1 MVPIALLNRVP
12 DHLFEWL
19 VPGLLR
25 EKCIALLKALPKHRR
40 KQFVPIPEAVDRI
53 LAHLSPS
60 DRPLHEALADALL
73 SIQRERIPTD
83 EWQLDQ
89 LEDFY
94 RANFRVLDSNG
105 ELLAQSRDL
114 AALKRELQAPMQQSL
129 QQQVANGFQRDAL
142 QRWDFGSLPQTYRFE
157 QAGQTITAYP
167 ALIDEHDS
175 VAIRLVESPALA
187 QQKTEQ
193 GVIRLLQLQSVP
205 TTKYLRKELLRGNT
219 LNLQL
224 AGIDQ
229 RREVWVEDVITAS
242 YHEAFITGHELPR
255 DQAEFDR
262 RLQLG
267 INSVTAIAQRY
278 ATVLQTIAE
287 TYAQIRQQRR
297 QGGELAWLPVLEDI
311 DQQLALLFK
320 PHFIVDTPWQWLQH
334 YPRYLQA
341 IVQRLQKLRG
351 FFQRDRDLSR
361 ELLPLQKQLQD
372 FLQRQ
377 PDAINHCEPLQH
389 YRWLLEEL
397 RVSLFAQ
404 TLGTIEPASVKR
416 LRDLWGQAREQCR

>member
-1 MVPIALLNRVP
+1 
-12 DHLFEWL
+12 
-19 VPGLLR
+19 
-25 EKCIALLKALPKHRR
+25 
-40 KQFVPIPEAVDRI
+40 
-53 LAHLSPS
+53 
-60 DRPLHEALADALL
+60 
-73 SIQRERIPTD
+73 
-83 EWQLDQ
+83 
-89 LEDFY
+89 
-94 RANFRVLDSNG
+94 
-105 ELLAQSRDL
+105 
-114 AALKRELQAPMQQSL
+114 
-129 QQQVANGFQRDAL
+129 
-142 QRWDFGSLPQTYRFE
+142 
-157 QAGQTITAYP
+157 
-167 ALIDEHDS
+167 
-175 VAIRLVESPALA
+175 
-187 QQKTEQ
+187 
-193 GVIRLLQLQSVP
+193 
-205 TTKYLRKELLRGNT
+205 

-262 RLQLG
+262 RLELG
-267 INSVTAIAQRY
+267 INSVTSIAQRY
-278 ATVLQTIAE
+278 ATKLQTIAE